1 MKFSENLRSS
11 SNLDGRT
18 NNQNKNKNMYIKH
31 STKVPVQ
38 LSNETIKKVMENHY
52 KILNES
58 VNIDKE
64 NTDDAKWTIT
74 KSSTIPEW

>member
-1 MKFSENLRSS
+1 
-11 SNLDGRT
+11 
-18 NNQNKNKNMYIKH
+18 MYIKH

-38 LSNETIKKVMENHY
+38 LSNETIKEIWGNYV

-58 VNIDKE
+58 VHIDKE
-64 NTDDAKWTIT
+64 NTGDAKCAVT